1 MSRKGALTDDEEP
14 KDITEPVTIS
24 NNSTYPDTH
33 ILQGLGWGDDYLSD
47 ATTNINVG
55 RMDIDIASKPKEEK
69 MDDNGVGYAM
79 NKQLGVSKL
88 IIPNDDY
95 SHLYSQSV
103 DVFDLVDIDNYD
115 TIIESKFV
123 GIMHFMIKDVVGSL
137 NINWG

>member
-24 NNSTYPDTH
+24 NN
-33 ILQGLGWGDDYLSD
+33 
-47 ATTNINVG
+47 
-55 RMDIDIASKPKEEK
+55 SKPKEEK